1 MTLQPLLASSVA
13 IQIHALAAT
22 LALAVGAGQFLLP
35 RGTRIHKLSGWAW
48 VVLMTVAA
56 VSSFFIHSMQVVGI
70 WSPIHLLSIYTLVML
85 AVALV
90 AARRHAIRTHPY
102 TMILLFVL
110 GLIVPGA
117 FTLVPGR
124 IMHAVLLGGG

>member
-56 VSSFFIHSMQVVGI
+56 VSSFFIHSMQVIGI

-85 AVALV
+85 GVAVV
-90 AARRHAIRTHPY
+90 AARRRAIRTHRY
-102 TMILLFVL
+102 TMILLFVF

>member
-22 LALAVGAGQFLLP
+22 LALAVGLGQFLLP
-35 RGTRIHKLSGWAW
+35 RGSRIHKLSGWTW

-56 VSSFFIHSMQVVGI
+56 VSSFFIHSMQVIGI
-70 WSPIHLLSIYTLVML
+70 WSPIHLLSIYTLGML
-85 AVALV
+85 AIAVA
-90 AARRHAIRTHPY
+90 AARRRAIRTHRY